1 MARNRRSN
9 RRTESNYQSRKDDR
23 TYVAIVS
30 KNKLVGVWTGEENT
44 SRFVPAPND
53 RDTRLGA
60 LELFSEVLDDIPT
73 NDTLL
78 DKQVAIYGI
87 NCLVDCFTK
96 PGDIIRSK
104 EVSEEAK
111 EIKGTENNTIENPD
125 ISADSHVSDTNSE
138 INQAFV
144 KVFSNND
151 RSKQLQKFELAILR
165 YAVKYGMG
173 DFKYQSNK
181 DGNDVFCKVIDF
193 IQEVMNQEN
202 LCFTNPKYS
211 GSKSS
216 HLSII
221 RTPFEYNSKP
231 LLYSFEYKS
240 NGACDGINNKEV
252 KFVVPSAL
260 YLITSSGWE

>member
-30 KNKLVGVWTGEENT
+30 KNKLVGVWTGEEDT

-111 EIKGTENNTIENPD
+111 EMIPELARKYFERSYNCFLVETRNSNATIVNEGFNWLQEASERLAAQAMGVTYEKKDANSAAPTEHKTP
-125 ISADSHVSDTNSE
+125 
-138 INQAFV
+138 
-144 KVFSNND
+144 
-151 RSKQLQKFELAILR
+151 LQKLEDKLS
-165 YAVKYGMG
+165 
-173 DFKYQSNK
+173 D
-181 DGNDVFCKVIDF
+181 
-193 IQEVMNQEN
+193 IQEQIIDCEDDEEMAKLE
-202 LCFTNPKYS
+202 
-211 GSKSS
+211 SKMARIESMIEKEMARSS
-216 HLSII
+216 Q
-221 RTPFEYNSKP
+221 SK
-231 LLYSFEYKS
+231 
-240 NGACDGINNKEV
+240 AQ
-252 KFVVPSAL
+252 A
-260 YLITSSGWE
+260 